1 MAFLKESN
9 PILMPFSKAVK
20 IEKLDSQTYR
30 ANLSESYLIGLV
42 PNGGYVGSC
51 LLRAA
56 MDHLA
61 PRGQPH
67 PMTAHFEYFTRTE
80 AGPAIIVIEDV
91 KSGRQFSTLHL
102 TLYQSALLPHAPW
115 ISPGASRREVAA
127 YITMNNLP
135 AETGLSLPTGW
146 ALPHPPPATPDFA
159 ALRADSDPSWT
170 AFRHMAGSPIAHLVC
185 LKNLQYFVPRRG
197 HPQLGVFDLW
207 IRMASG
213 EGFTTEALGFVAD
226 CLPYPV
232 EAYRP
237 AAGEEGGPFAHGDVF
252 WYPTVVMNVEVKRAL
267 PEAGVEWLRMRI
279 QPKVIQGGRFDL
291 EVVIF
296 DEAGRVVA
304 LSQHVNLIVGLERNT
319 AKRGGSHI

>member
-9 PILMPFSKAVK
+9 PVLVPFSEAVK
-20 IEKLDSQTYR
+20 IEKLDSHTYK

-56 MDHLA
+56 MHHLA

-67 PMTAHFEYFTRTE
+67 PMTAHFEYFSRTE

-91 KSGRQFSTLHL
+91 KPGRQFSTLHL

-115 ISPGASRREVAA
+115 TVPGTSRREVAA
-127 YITMNNLP
+127 YITMANLS
-135 AETGLSLPTGW
+135 AEAGLSLPSGW
-146 ALPHPPPATPDFA
+146 TLPHPPPPNPDFA
-159 ALRADSDPSWT
+159 ALRAGRDQGWT
-170 AFRHMAGSPIAHLVC
+170 DFRHMDGSPIAHLVC

-197 HPQLGVFDLW
+197 HPHLGVFDLW

-213 EGFTTEALGFVAD
+213 EGLTTAALGFVAD

-237 AAGEEGGPFAHGDVF
+237 ARGEEGLFGHGEIF
-252 WYPTVVMNVEVKRAL
+252 WYPTVVMNLEVKTAL
-267 PEAGVEWLRMRI
+267 PEEGVEWLRMRI

-291 EVVIF
+291 EVVIL

-319 AKRGGSHI
+319 AKRGGSRI